1 MNQEIK
7 NECYLLSLEGYQG
20 KDIAKKL
27 NISRSTVSKAI
38 NSITKGNDY
47 QLAIK
52 GCSTLLQEFV
62 KYQDFCKLR
71 LKELSQLKEQ
81 KKLVFKNNN
90 KTGQIEAIESELSPL
105 DVLLII
111 KTQNDI
117 YKDLLT
123 LGAQGEFIQAVQKI
137 REKIGALDVKS

>member
-1 MNQEIK
+1 MKEEIK

-20 KDIAKKL
+20 KEIADKL
-27 NISRSTVSKAI
+27 NISPGTVSKALKKV
-38 NSITKGNDY
+38 TEGNDY
-47 QLAIK
+47 LLAVK
-52 GCSTLLQEFV
+52 GCSVLLQEFV
-62 KYQDFCKLR
+62 KFQDFCKLR
-71 LKELSQLKEQ
+71 LKEISELKEQ

-105 DVLLII
+105 DKLALIRAQ
-111 KTQNDI
+111 TEI

-137 REKIGALDVKS
+137 RTKIGELDGKT